1 MTPFEDFAYL
11 LNLSE
16 NPTIEDFILLTG
28 TIVALVAFILWCCFP
43 TVPNAQTPLT
53 KENIGQ
59 GFSSCNRSQDTSL
72 SNHQQQASAT
82 YSKDS
87 YSGINSRNSYH
98 YCS

>member
-1 MTPFEDFAYL
+1 MTPFDDFAYL

-43 TVPNAQTPLT
+43 TVPSQSQPAKDNF
-53 KENIGQ
+53 GH
-59 GFSSCNRSQDTSL
+59 GFSCNRSAQHS
-72 SNHQQQASAT
+72 SPSHQQQST
-82 YSKDS
+82 YSKDAY

>member
-1 MTPFEDFAYL
+1 MTPFDDFAYL

-43 TVPNAQTPLT
+43 TVPNAQPV
-53 KENIGQ
+53 KENLGQ
-59 GFSSCNRSQDTSL
+59 GFSCHRTTQQHPF
-72 SNHQQQASAT
+72 SNHQQGTKDT
-82 YSKDS
+82 Y

-98 YCS
+98 CCT

>member
-1 MTPFEDFAYL
+1 MTPFDDFAYL

-43 TVPNAQTPLT
+43 TVPNAQPV
-53 KENIGQ
+53 KENFGQ
-59 GFSSCNRSQDTSL
+59 GFSCNRSVQHPFS
-72 SNHQQQASAT
+72 SHQQT
-82 YSKDS
+82 SKDAY

-98 YCS
+98 YCT